1 MYLLLSLVVV
11 CIITHGE
18 YDARQMPSGST
29 VGLLKQNTEEGR
41 CLLEKK
47 NSEMVPKAAL
57 SMFLYPALWFLGC
70 VGHVCLFC
78 SAAPSLLVGKVLAS
92 KKKSNEIRSLKDY
105 GKQ

>member
-57 SMFLYPALWFLGC
+57 SMFLYPAAQVLWLGS
-70 VGHVCLFC
+70 HVVVFSTCGLQT
-78 SAAPSLLVGKVLAS
+78 VHVVM
-92 KKKSNEIRSLKDY
+92 
-105 GKQ
+105 